1 MSFVLDNSVTIRR
14 CFEDPSPYAEKVL
27 DEILANEQAHV
38 PILWLYEVISVVADG
53 EQSGILGAQKALDF
67 FDDLRVLEIVVD
79 ADMREEHLFGDAHR
93 LALQHR
99 LTGYDAAYLE
109 LAIRKQLPLA
119 SLDKA
124 LNRAAVAAGVPLY
137 QP

>member
-1 MSFVLDNSVTIRR
+1 MRW
-14 CFEDPSPYAEKVL
+14 CFEDPAPYAEKVL
-27 DEILANEQAHV
+27 DEILADEQAHV
-38 PILWLYEVISVVADG
+38 PILWLYEVISVVAEG
-53 EQSGILGAQKALDF
+53 ERAGILSAQKAQDF
-67 FDDLRVLEIVVD
+67 FDDLRVLEIKVD
-79 ADMREEHLFGDAHR
+79 AEIENEHLFRDSHR

-109 LAIRKQLPLA
+109 LAIRRRLPLA

-124 LNRAAVAAGVPLY
+124 LNRAALAAGVPLF